1 MKTTSMIIRTQPL
14 PKLALLG
21 LSRRRTLRGAMS
33 IPLPRKRSHARRA
46 P

>member
-14 PKLALLG
+14 PKLALIG
-21 LSRRRTLRGAMS
+21 SSRRRILRGAMP
-33 IPLPRKRSHARRA
+33 IPLPRKKAHARRV